1 MKTVNGI
8 SLEYWK
14 MIRASDEFKKK
25 LKNTLEITDGW
36 IQNGIFE
43 AHKEYYSNVRE
54 LLYRFAE
61 VIKIEE
67 KSDII
72 RLETDDELNADI
84 YDRLR
89 KVFGDK
95 VEE

>member
-1 MKTVNGI
+1 
-8 SLEYWK
+8 

-25 LKNTLEITDGW
+25 LKYTLEITDEW
-36 IQNGIFE
+36 IQNGVIV
-43 AHKEYYSNVRE
+43 AHKEYFLDVRE

-72 RLETDDELNADI
+72 KLETDDEFNKEV
-84 YDRLR
+84 YDMLR
-89 KVFGDK
+89 KALG
-95 VEE
+95 

>member
-1 MKTVNGI
+1 
-8 SLEYWK
+8 

-25 LKNTLEITDGW
+25 LKYTLETTDGW
-36 IQNGIFE
+36 IQNGVIVT
-43 AHKEYYSNVRE
+43 HKEYYLDVRE

-72 RLETDDELNADI
+72 KLETEDEFNKEV
-84 YDRLR
+84 YDMLR
-89 KVFGDK
+89 KALG
-95 VEE
+95 

>member
-1 MKTVNGI
+1 
-8 SLEYWK
+8 

-36 IQNGIFE
+36 IQNGVIV
-43 AHKEYYSNVRE
+43 AYKEYFLDVRE

-72 RLETDDELNADI
+72 KLETEDEFNKEV

-89 KVFGDK
+89 
-95 VEE
+95 

>member
-1 MKTVNGI
+1 
-8 SLEYWK
+8 

-36 IQNGIFE
+36 IQNGVIV
-43 AHKEYYSNVRE
+43 AHKEYYSAVRE
-54 LLYRFAE
+54 LLYRFVE
-61 VIKIEE
+61 VIEIEE

-72 RLETDDELNADI
+72 KLETEDELNKEV

-89 KVFGDK
+89 KAFGDK

>member
-1 MKTVNGI
+1 
-8 SLEYWK
+8 

-36 IQNGIFE
+36 IKNGNIV
-43 AHKEYYSNVRE
+43 AYKEYYSAVRE

-61 VIKIEE
+61 VIEIEE

-72 RLETDDELNADI
+72 KLETDDEVNKKI
-84 YDRLR
+84 YDTLR
-89 KVFGDK
+89 GIIG
-95 VEE
+95 

>member
-1 MKTVNGI
+1 
-8 SLEYWK
+8 

-36 IQNGIFE
+36 IQNGVIV
-43 AHKEYYSNVRE
+43 AHKEYYSDVRE

-61 VIKIEE
+61 VIAIEE

-72 RLETDDELNADI
+72 KLETEDEFNKEV

-89 KVFGDK
+89 KALG
-95 VEE
+95 

>member
-1 MKTVNGI
+1 
-8 SLEYWK
+8 

-36 IQNGIFE
+36 IQNGVIV
-43 AHKEYYSNVRE
+43 AHKEYYSDVRE

-72 RLETDDELNADI
+72 KLETEDEFNKEV
-84 YDRLR
+84 YDMLR
-89 KVFGDK
+89 KALG
-95 VEE
+95 

>member
-1 MKTVNGI
+1 
-8 SLEYWK
+8 
-14 MIRASDEFKKK
+14 MIRASNEFKKK
-25 LKNTLEITDGW
+25 LKYTLKITDEW
-36 IQNGIFE
+36 IQNGVIV
-43 AHKEYYSNVRE
+43 AHKEYFLDVRE

-72 RLETDDELNADI
+72 KLETEDEFNKEV

-89 KVFGDK
+89 KALG
-95 VEE
+95 

>member
-1 MKTVNGI
+1 
-8 SLEYWK
+8 

-36 IQNGIFE
+36 IQNGNIV
-43 AHKEYYSNVRE
+43 AHKEYYSAVRE

-72 RLETDDELNADI
+72 KLETEDEFNKEV
-84 YDRLR
+84 YDKLR
-89 KVFGDK
+89 KALG
-95 VEE
+95 

>member
-1 MKTVNGI
+1 
-8 SLEYWK
+8 

-25 LKNTLEITDGW
+25 LKNTLEITDEW
-36 IQNGIFE
+36 IQNGVIV
-43 AHKEYYSNVRE
+43 AYKEYFLDVRE

-72 RLETDDELNADI
+72 KLETEDEFNKEV
-84 YDRLR
+84 YDMLR
-89 KVFGDK
+89 KALG
-95 VEE
+95 

>member
-1 MKTVNGI
+1 
-8 SLEYWK
+8 

-25 LKNTLEITDGW
+25 LKNTLEITDEW
-36 IQNGIFE
+36 IQNGVIV
-43 AHKEYYSNVRE
+43 AHKEYYLDVRE

-72 RLETDDELNADI
+72 KLETEDEFNKEV

-89 KVFGDK
+89 KALG
-95 VEE
+95 

>member
-1 MKTVNGI
+1 
-8 SLEYWK
+8 

-36 IQNGIFE
+36 IQNGVVV
-43 AHKEYYSNVRE
+43 AHKEYYSDVRE

-61 VIKIEE
+61 VIAIEE

-72 RLETDDELNADI
+72 KLETEDEFNKEV

-89 KVFGDK
+89 KALG
-95 VEE
+95 

>member
-1 MKTVNGI
+1 MKTASGI

-25 LKNTLEITDGW
+25 LKYTLEITDGW
-36 IQNGIFE
+36 IQNGVIV
-43 AHKEYYSNVRE
+43 AHKEYYSDVRE

-72 RLETDDELNADI
+72 KLETEDELNKEV

-89 KVFGDK
+89 KAFGDK

>member
-1 MKTVNGI
+1 
-8 SLEYWK
+8 

-25 LKNTLEITDGW
+25 LKYTLAITDEW
-36 IQNGIFE
+36 IQNGVIV
-43 AHKEYYSNVRE
+43 AHKEYYSDVRE

-72 RLETDDELNADI
+72 KLETEDEFNKEV

-89 KVFGDK
+89 KALG
-95 VEE
+95 

>member
-1 MKTVNGI
+1 
-8 SLEYWK
+8 

-36 IQNGIFE
+36 IQNGVSVANKVYF
-43 AHKEYYSNVRE
+43 SDVRE

-72 RLETDDELNADI
+72 KLETEDELNKEL

-89 KVFGDK
+89 KALG
-95 VEE
+95 

>member
-1 MKTVNGI
+1 
-8 SLEYWK
+8 

-25 LKNTLEITDGW
+25 LKNTLEITDEW
-36 IQNGIFE
+36 IQNGVIV
-43 AHKEYYSNVRE
+43 AHKEYYSDVRE

-72 RLETDDELNADI
+72 KLETEDEFNKEV

-89 KVFGDK
+89 KALG
-95 VEE
+95 

>member
-1 MKTVNGI
+1 MKTASGI

-36 IQNGIFE
+36 IQNGVIV
-43 AHKEYYSNVRE
+43 AHKEYYSAVRE
-54 LLYRFAE
+54 LLYRFVE
-61 VIKIEE
+61 VIEIEE

-72 RLETDDELNADI
+72 KLETEDELNKEV

-89 KVFGDK
+89 KAFGDK

>member
-1 MKTVNGI
+1 
-8 SLEYWK
+8 

-25 LKNTLEITDGW
+25 LKNTLEITDEW
-36 IQNGIFE
+36 IQNGVIV
-43 AHKEYYSNVRE
+43 AHKEYYSAVRE

-61 VIKIEE
+61 VIEIEE

-72 RLETDDELNADI
+72 KLETDDEFNKEV

-89 KVFGDK
+89 KALG
-95 VEE
+95 

>member
-1 MKTVNGI
+1 
-8 SLEYWK
+8 

-25 LKNTLEITDGW
+25 LKNTLKITDGW
-36 IQNGIFE
+36 IQNGVIV
-43 AHKEYYSNVRE
+43 AHKEYYSAVRE

-61 VIKIEE
+61 VIAIEE

-72 RLETDDELNADI
+72 KLETDDEFNKEV

-89 KVFGDK
+89 KALG
-95 VEE
+95 

>member
-1 MKTVNGI
+1 
-8 SLEYWK
+8 

-36 IQNGIFE
+36 IQNGVIVV
-43 AHKEYYSNVRE
+43 HKEYFLDVRE

-72 RLETDDELNADI
+72 KLETEDEFNKEVYDMLRKRLE
-84 YDRLR
+84 
-89 KVFGDK
+89 F
-95 VEE
+95 

>member
-1 MKTVNGI
+1 
-8 SLEYWK
+8 

-36 IQNGIFE
+36 IRNGVIVD
-43 AHKEYYSNVRE
+43 HKEYYLDVRE

-72 RLETDDELNADI
+72 KLETEDEFNKEV
-84 YDRLR
+84 YDMLR
-89 KVFGDK
+89 KALG
-95 VEE
+95 

>member
-1 MKTVNGI
+1 
-8 SLEYWK
+8 

-36 IQNGIFE
+36 IQNGVIV
-43 AHKEYYSNVRE
+43 AHKEYYSDVRE

-61 VIKIEE
+61 VIAIEE

-72 RLETDDELNADI
+72 KLETEDELNKEL

-89 KVFGDK
+89 KALG
-95 VEE
+95 

>member
-1 MKTVNGI
+1 
-8 SLEYWK
+8 

-36 IQNGIFE
+36 IQNGDIVT
-43 AHKEYYSNVRE
+43 HKEYYSDVRE

-61 VIKIEE
+61 VIEIEE

-72 RLETDDELNADI
+72 KLETDDELNKEI
-84 YDRLR
+84 YDVLR
-89 KVFGDK
+89 KALG
-95 VEE
+95 

>member
-1 MKTVNGI
+1 
-8 SLEYWK
+8 

-36 IQNGIFE
+36 IQNGVIV
-43 AHKEYYSNVRE
+43 AHKEYYSDVRE

-72 RLETDDELNADI
+72 KLETEDELNKEL
-84 YDRLR
+84 YDRLQ
-89 KVFGDK
+89 KIL
-95 VEE
+95 

>member
-1 MKTVNGI
+1 
-8 SLEYWK
+8 

-36 IQNGIFE
+36 IQNAVIVDY
-43 AHKEYYSNVRE
+43 KEYFLDVRE

-61 VIKIEE
+61 VIEIEE

-72 RLETDDELNADI
+72 KLETEDEFNKEV

-89 KVFGDK
+89 KALG
-95 VEE
+95 

>member
-1 MKTVNGI
+1 
-8 SLEYWK
+8 

-36 IQNGIFE
+36 IQNGVIV
-43 AHKEYYSNVRE
+43 AHKEYFLDVRE

-72 RLETDDELNADI
+72 KLETEDEFNKEV
-84 YDRLR
+84 YDMLR
-89 KVFGDK
+89 KALG
-95 VEE
+95 

>member
-1 MKTVNGI
+1 
-8 SLEYWK
+8 

-25 LKNTLEITDGW
+25 LKNTLEITDG
-36 IQNGIFE
+36 IQNGVIV
-43 AHKEYYSNVRE
+43 AHKEYYLDVRE

-72 RLETDDELNADI
+72 KLETEDEFNKEV
-84 YDRLR
+84 YDMLR
-89 KVFGDK
+89 KALG
-95 VEE
+95 

>member
-1 MKTVNGI
+1 
-8 SLEYWK
+8 

-25 LKNTLEITDGW
+25 LKNTLEITDEW
-36 IQNGIFE
+36 IQNGVIV
-43 AHKEYYSNVRE
+43 AHKEYYLDVRE

-72 RLETDDELNADI
+72 KLETEDELNKEL

-89 KVFGDK
+89 KALG
-95 VEE
+95 

>member
-1 MKTVNGI
+1 
-8 SLEYWK
+8 

-36 IQNGIFE
+36 NQNGVIV
-43 AHKEYYSNVRE
+43 AYKEYYSDVRE

-61 VIKIEE
+61 VIAIEE

-72 RLETDDELNADI
+72 KLETEDEFNKEV
-84 YDRLR
+84 YDMLR
-89 KVFGDK
+89 KALG
-95 VEE
+95 